1 MREVNLITIH
11 DIEDAI
17 LKCYS
22 IYQDLQ
28 ATLAGQSMTD
38 VDTLENQ
45 FSEICSE
52 FGLNVEDTYEWCEN
66 NHSASYG
73 L

>member
-1 MREVNLITIH
+1 MVTTN
-11 DIEDAI
+11 DIKNA
-17 LKCYS
+17 KQTCYS

-28 ATLAGQSMTD
+28 AILAGQSMTD

-45 FSEICSE
+45 FDEICAE

-66 NHSASYG
+66 NHSASQG